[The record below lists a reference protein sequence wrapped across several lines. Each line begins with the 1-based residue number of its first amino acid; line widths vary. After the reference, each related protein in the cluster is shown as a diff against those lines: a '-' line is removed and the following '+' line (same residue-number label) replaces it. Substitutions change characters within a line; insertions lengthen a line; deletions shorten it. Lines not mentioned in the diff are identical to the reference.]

1 MSNLIE
7 QLSESLMRSEGT
19 SSDKRH
25 LSQRNLQD
33 RYLYFL
39 SLCNGGY
46 AKDGFFHFFGT
57 VGPTRHE
64 LVAWN
69 QPDSWKAHFGLDD
82 QWFVFAEDIFGTQ
95 FFFDVRGTRRAVKM
109 LIPDNGSVSLCANS
123 FEDFVEDEIFGED
136 AGGRARH
143 LARQFFQE
151 KGLMFRPFAH
161 IACKIPILLG
171 GKQVLENLEF
181 EDSLTNLSI
190 LGQVYGQGKDLPPGT
205 PIENIHID
213 RRRMP

>member
-1 MSNLIE
+1 
-7 QLSESLMRSEGT
+7 MRSEGI
-19 SSDKRH
+19 SSDKRP
-25 LSQRNLQD
+25 LAQRNLQD
-33 RYLYFL
+33 SYLYFL

-190 LGQVYGQGKDLPPGT
+190 LGQVYGQVKDLPPGT